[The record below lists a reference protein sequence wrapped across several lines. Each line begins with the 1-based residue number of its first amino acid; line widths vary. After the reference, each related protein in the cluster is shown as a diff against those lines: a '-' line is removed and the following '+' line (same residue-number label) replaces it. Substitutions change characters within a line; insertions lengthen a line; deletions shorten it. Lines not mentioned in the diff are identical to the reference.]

1 VPKLSNA
8 EVSYLRA
15 NPCLFDVAG
24 QSFIVSADVKFFD
37 KCFAKFFLELNN
49 YLQKLSP
56 KGF

>member
-1 VPKLSNA
+1 LLKLSNA
-8 EVSYLRA
+8 EVSCLRA
-15 NPCLFDVAG
+15 NPCLFGGAG
-24 QSFIVSADVKFFD
+24 PSFIVSANVKLFN